1 MADQMHF
8 RNTSLTRTAIAAL
21 LLCLSIQTFSACTN
35 ETAVKKT
42 TGGYSYVPPVPAP
55 TPVDSRVQNYSVT
68 LLDGGGSK
76 FADLIGNDK
85 IVLVNFWATWCAPC
99 RREIPDLVNIQ
110 RELRGRGIE
119 VLGLTVEDPGRDLDK
134 VREFTQKYG
143 INYRIGFS
151 PMEMFMAVNG
161 KDPRGVIPQTYIFD
175 RKGKLIDSARGFRRD
190 FKDWVLAVVEQA
202 EKES

>member
-1 MADQMHF
+1 MHF

-21 LLCLSIQTFSACTN
+21 LLCLSIQTFSACNN
-35 ETAVKKT
+35 ETAVNKA
-42 TGGYSYVPPVPAP
+42 TGGYSYLPPNPAP

-119 VLGLTVEDPGRDLDK
+119 VLGLTVEDPVRDLEK

>member
-1 MADQMHF
+1 MHF
-8 RNTSLTRTAIAAL
+8 RNTSLTRSAIGAL
-21 LLCLSIQTFSACTN
+21 LLCLLIQTFSACTN